1 MAIQPVHS
9 SPDPAT
15 LAAQQAQKTAQTQQ
29 SQANRA
35 ATDANKT
42 HQTKTVQPQSQAP
55 KPVVNSQGQTTG
67 KILNATA

>member
-15 LAAQQAQKTAQTQQ
+15 LAAQKTAQTQQ

-35 ATDANKT
+35 ATETNNKN
-42 HQTKTVQPQSQAP
+42 QTKAVQHQPQAP

-67 KILNATA
+67 KIVNATA